1 MAADKGPIGSS
12 FEDFLREEGIYDK
25 VMELAGRKR
34 LVVRII
40 KAMEKQKVTKSE
52 MAKRMK
58 TSRSQLDRLLS
69 LQSAVPYD
77 TIEKMA
83 HVLGYK
89 LSATLVPLSGNNK
102 R

>member
-1 MAADKGPIGSS
+1 MAARNIHIGSS
-12 FEDFLREEGIYDK
+12 FADSLREAGIYDK

-34 LVVRII
+34 LVIRII
-40 KAMEKQKVTKSE
+40 KEMEKQNVTKSE

-83 HVLGYK
+83 HVLGFK
-89 LSATLVPLSGNNK
+89 LSAKLVPIAE
-102 R
+102 

>member
-1 MAADKGPIGSS
+1 MAAINPHIGSS
-12 FEDFLREEGIYDK
+12 FEESLREDGIYDE

-34 LVVRII
+34 LVIRII
-40 KAMEKQKVTKSE
+40 KAMEKQKISKSD

-89 LSATLVPLSGNNK
+89 LSATLVPLTGNNK

>member
-1 MAADKGPIGSS
+1 M
-12 FEDFLREEGIYDK
+12 R
-25 VMELAGRKR
+25 LAGRKR

-69 LQSAVPYD
+69 LESAIPYD